1 MVLSERFVAWVLHNS
16 PKLDPGLFRTPP
28 EATQNPTSLENA
40 GSGIW
45 QTGFGSFVEEQSVA
59 IDLGHTRARSR
70 RTRPS
75 HQPARGSVRLPKWLG
90 FDGAAFA
97 MKARAWLCPVCG
109 QILHRTQVETVHDVY
124 RRGEAGAIIGTV
136 QNKRGSSMRAVIRR
150 AGCPSRTPLSW
161 KQ

>member
-1 MVLSERFVAWVLHNS
+1 MVEVLQRHSPKGCCVVLSERFVAWVLHNS

-109 QILHRTQVETVHDVY
+109 HPAQNPGGNCS
-124 RRGEAGAIIGTV
+124 RRV
-136 QNKRGSSMRAVIRR
+136 SQR
-150 AGCPSRTPLSW
+150 
-161 KQ
+161 